1 MTAQTAL
8 FLAGLL
14 QIGGIVVT
22 FCGAVRTWNTFS
34 PNERI
39 LDSTRTRI
47 GRVSATIHRRI
58 KHHHRT
64 ETLRSLRILAVFIC
78 PAPEDHKEVREHAL
92 EPLRDDARAIITAQ
106 TKARL
111 ARLFDE
117 WTASI

>member
-1 MTAQTAL
+1 
-8 FLAGLL
+8 
-14 QIGGIVVT
+14 
-22 FCGAVRTWNTFS
+22 
-34 PNERI
+34 
-39 LDSTRTRI
+39 
-47 GRVSATIHRRI
+47 
-58 KHHHRT
+58 
-64 ETLRSLRILAVFIC
+64 VFIC

>member
-1 MTAQTAL
+1 MRDKRPHVTSAVVD
-8 FLAGLL
+8 
-14 QIGGIVVT
+14 IVV
-22 FCGAVRTWNTFS
+22 
-34 PNERI
+34 
-39 LDSTRTRI
+39 D
-47 GRVSATIHRRI
+47 RVWSAFKGTMFGNVPLLSVITHE
-58 KHHHRT
+58 

-92 EPLRDDARAIITAQ
+92 EPLYDDARAIITAQ